1 MNTLLKPQCHAT
13 NVTHGIK
20 ALSFKFKNA
29 SYYISP
35 LLLYLFLFYSYNDFV
50 IQIYIMEVMILN
62 FNQFENQNFFNGN
75 PSDTFKDLGKQVF
88 NYFATPSFVTN
99 IYETDELYYLEAELA
114 GANKEDISIDF
125 NNNVLTIQATRSAK
139 YKSGKLILDERN
151 FESLIRQFDFEAVD
165 KQNITASFENGLL
178 TITLPKIKP
187 SNDTTS
193 STSIPIS

>member
-1 MNTLLKPQCHAT
+1 
-13 NVTHGIK
+13 
-20 ALSFKFKNA
+20 
-29 SYYISP
+29 
-35 LLLYLFLFYSYNDFV
+35 
-50 IQIYIMEVMILN
+50 MEVMILN

-88 NYFATPSFVTN
+88 NYLSTPSFVTN

-114 GANKEDISIDF
+114 GVNKEDISIDF
-125 NNNVLTIQATRSAK
+125 NNNTLTIQATRNAK
-139 YKSGKLILDERN
+139 HKSEQLILDERN
-151 FESLIRQFDFEAVD
+151 FESLMRQFDFEAVD
-165 KQNITASFENGLL
+165 KQHITASFENGLL

>member
-1 MNTLLKPQCHAT
+1 
-13 NVTHGIK
+13 
-20 ALSFKFKNA
+20 
-29 SYYISP
+29 
-35 LLLYLFLFYSYNDFV
+35 
-50 IQIYIMEVMILN
+50 
-62 FNQFENQNFFNGN
+62 
-75 PSDTFKDLGKQVF
+75 
-88 NYFATPSFVTN
+88 SFVTN